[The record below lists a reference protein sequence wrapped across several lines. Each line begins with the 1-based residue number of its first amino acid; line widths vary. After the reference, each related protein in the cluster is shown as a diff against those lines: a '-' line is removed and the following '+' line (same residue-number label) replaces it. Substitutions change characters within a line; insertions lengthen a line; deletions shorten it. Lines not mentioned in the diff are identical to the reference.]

1 MAEQRGNGKL
11 HKIKLLIYNN
21 FKKLFPDKA
30 QIFIGA
36 LEDVEYKNQ
45 KINSWDDMWGF
56 DASLIKKTA
65 IIEVN
70 TYYFLAVGGRCL
82 FRTNYF

>member
-1 MAEQRGNGKL
+1 MAKRGRNGKIF
-11 HKIKLLIYNN
+11 HFIISIRIKIIVIQ
-21 FKKLFPDKA
+21 LFPDKA

-56 DASLIKKTA
+56 DAGIIKKTA

-70 TYYFLAVGGRCL
+70 KSFILAFSGCRL
-82 FRTNYF
+82 F